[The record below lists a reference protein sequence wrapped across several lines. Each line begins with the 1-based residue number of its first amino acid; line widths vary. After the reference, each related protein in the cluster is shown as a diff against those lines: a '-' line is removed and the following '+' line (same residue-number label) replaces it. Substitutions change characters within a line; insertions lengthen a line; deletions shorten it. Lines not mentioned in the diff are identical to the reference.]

1 MHTQNPSAKTGYWR
15 FVCFLKSVWRA
26 PYTGLEMC
34 FNVVVSKCTVRM
46 LSGAKSMK
54 SEFDR
59 ICEVRCVV
67 HAKNPAYSHREC
79 CVIVSGHDV
88 RVWTGDLSVLA
99 CADM

>member
-26 PYTGLEMC
+26 PYTGPEMC

-46 LSGAKSMK
+46 PSGVKSMK

-59 ICEVRCVV
+59 ICDVRCVV
-67 HAKNPAYSHREC
+67 HVKTLHTAIDN
-79 CVIVSGHDV
+79 VV
-88 RVWTGDLSVLA
+88 
-99 CADM
+99 